1 LVTIGITSFNAA
13 ATIERAVRSAL
24 AQTWRPIEIVAVD
37 DASGDESAAILAQL
51 AAAHPEVRVFVQTPN
66 GGVAAARNRIIAE
79 ARGEFVA
86 FFDDDDV
93 SLPDRVAQQV
103 SRLTTY
109 ERQFADCA
117 PVVCHTSRQL
127 VYPDGVE
134 RVEPTMGMREG
145 VPAPAGAAVA
155 DRILMGKPLEDGY
168 GACPTCSQLARLSTY
183 QALGGFDTTLRRSE
197 DTEFSVRAGLAGA
210 HFVGVSAPMVTQ
222 YMTRTSEKSVAEEH
236 RNMLLV
242 LEKYRQRLERAG
254 QYDFC
259 RRWLGAKHLWL
270 QGKRASFGFALA
282 KLALAHPILT
292 FRRLAISVPTLGTN
306 RAFRGFHQTAGEH

>member
-1 LVTIGITSFNAA
+1 MTIGVTSFNAA

-24 AQTWRPIEIVAVD
+24 AQTWRPIEIVVVD
-37 DASGDESAAILAQL
+37 DASGDESAAILARL
-51 AAAHPEVRVFVQTPN
+51 ANAHPEIRVFVLSAN
-66 GGVAAARNRIIAE
+66 GGVAAARNRILAE

-93 SLPDRVAQQV
+93 SHPDRVAQQV

-109 ERQFADCA
+109 ERQFASGA
-117 PVVCHTSRQL
+117 PVVCHTPRQL

-145 VPAPAGAAVA
+145 VPAPSGAAVA

-183 QALGGFDTTLRRSE
+183 HALGGFDTALRRSE
-197 DTEFSVRAGLAGA
+197 DTDFTVRAGFAGA
-210 HFVGVSAPMVTQ
+210 HFVGVAAPVVTQ
-222 YMTRTSEKSVAEEH
+222 YMTKTSEKSVAEEH

-242 LEKYRQRLERAG
+242 LDKHREWLERAG

-259 RRWLGAKHLWL
+259 RRWIGAKHLWL
-270 QGKRASFGFALA
+270 QGKRAGFGVAL
-282 KLALAHPILT
+282 LALALTHPVLT
-292 FRRLAISVPTLGTN
+292 FRRVAISMPTLGTN
-306 RAFRGFHQTAGEH
+306 RAFRGFHQTAGGQ